1 MTALTHTAYMTATHL
16 RQLWRQPWWIAV
28 SLVQPVIWLLLFGA
42 LFQSVADLPGF
53 GSDDYIVFLAPGI
66 VIMTAFFS
74 AGWTGMGLL
83 EDLDRGVTDRL
94 LTSPISRPA
103 LLAGRVVQQTVTMV
117 IQSLIMVGI
126 ALLAGASFENGVL
139 GVAGLIGIAALI
151 SAAFASLSIAF
162 ALVTRKEETLIATL
176 TFLQLPLSFIS
187 STLMRPELMPG
198 WMESLAN
205 YNPVEWA
212 VEAGRAAA
220 LGEGG
225 FDVVVTRAGLLA
237 AFVALGAWLALRALE
252 SYQRSL

>member
-1 MTALTHTAYMTATHL
+1 VTALAHTRYMTATHL

-53 GSDDYIVFLAPGI
+53 GSDDYIVYLAPGI
-66 VIMTAFFS
+66 VIMTAFIS

-94 LTSPISRPA
+94 LTSPISRTA
-103 LLAGRVVQQTVTMV
+103 LMAGRVVQQTITMI

-126 ALLAGASFENGVL
+126 ALLAGASFDNGVL
-139 GVAGLIGIAALI
+139 GVVGLLGIAALI
-151 SAAFASLSIAF
+151 SAAFASLSLAF
-162 ALVTRKEETLIATL
+162 ALVTRQEETLIGTL

-187 STLMRPELMPG
+187 STLIARELMPA
-198 WMESLAN
+198 WMETLAD

-220 LGEGG
+220 IGEGG

-237 AFVALGAWLALRALE
+237 GFAAVAAWLALRALE
-252 SYQRSL
+252 KYQRSL

>member
-1 MTALTHTAYMTATHL
+1 MTALRHTGYMTATHM

-53 GSDDYIVFLAPGI
+53 GSDDYIVYLAPGI
-66 VIMTAFFS
+66 VIMTAFIS

-103 LLAGRVVQQTVTMV
+103 LLAGRVTQQTITMI

-126 ALLAGASFENGVL
+126 ALLAGASFSNGVL
-139 GVAGLIGIAALI
+139 GVLGLIAIAALI
-151 SAAFASLSIAF
+151 SAGFASLSLGF
-162 ALVTRKEETLIATL
+162 AMVARKEETLIATL

-198 WMESLAN
+198 WMESAAN
-205 YNPVEWA
+205 FNPVEWA

-237 AFVALGAWLALRALE
+237 GFAAVAAWLALKALE
-252 SYQRSL
+252 RYQRSL

>member
-1 MTALTHTAYMTATHL
+1 
-16 RQLWRQPWWIAV
+16 V

-42 LFQSVADLPGF
+42 LFESVADLPGF
-53 GSDDYIVFLAPGI
+53 GGGDYITFLAPGI

-103 LLAGRVVQQTVTMV
+103 LLAGRVAQQTITMV

-126 ALLAGASFENGVL
+126 ALLAGATFHNGVL

-151 SAAFASLSIAF
+151 SAAFAALSLAF
-162 ALVTRKEETLIATL
+162 ALVARKEETLIATL

-187 STLMRPELMPG
+187 STLIAPGLMPA
-198 WMESLAN
+198 WMESVAN
-205 YNPVEWA
+205 FNPVEWA

-220 LGEGG
+220 LGDGG
-225 FDVVVTRAGLLA
+225 LDVVATRAGLLA
-237 AFVALGAWLALRALE
+237 AFVALAAWLALRALE
-252 SYQRSL
+252 KYQRSL

>member
-1 MTALTHTAYMTATHL
+1 MTATHL

-53 GSDDYIVFLAPGI
+53 GGGDYITFLAPGI

-94 LTSPISRPA
+94 LSSPISRPA
-103 LLAGRVVQQTVTMV
+103 LLAGRVAQQTLTMV

-126 ALLAGASFENGVL
+126 ALLAGATFANGALGVL
-139 GVAGLIGIAALI
+139 GLIGIAALI
-151 SAAFASLSIAF
+151 SAAFASLSLAF

-187 STLMRPELMPG
+187 STLIAPELMPG
-198 WMESLAN
+198 WMQSAAN
-205 YNPVEWA
+205 FNPVEWA

-220 LGEGG
+220 LGDGG
-225 FDVVVTRAGLLA
+225 FDVVATRAGLLA
-237 AFVALGAWLALRALE
+237 AFVALAAWLALKALE
-252 SYQRSL
+252 KYQRSL

>member
-1 MTALTHTAYMTATHL
+1 MTALAHTRYMTLTHL

-53 GSDDYIVFLAPGI
+53 GSDDYITFIAPGI

-103 LLAGRVVQQTVTMV
+103 LIAGRVTQQTITMI

-126 ALLAGASFENGVL
+126 ALIAGASFAGGVL
-139 GVAGLIGIAALI
+139 GIAGLIGIAALI
-151 SAAFASLSIAF
+151 SAAFASLSLAF
-162 ALVTRKEETLIATL
+162 ALVTRQEETLIATL

-187 STLMRPELMPG
+187 STLIARDLMPS
-198 WMESLAN
+198 WMAQLAN

-237 AFVALGAWLALRALE
+237 GFAAVAAWLALKAME
-252 SYQRSL
+252 KYQRSL

>member
-1 MTALTHTAYMTATHL
+1 VIALRHTGYMTATHL

-53 GSDDYIVFLAPGI
+53 GSDSYIEFLAPGI

-94 LTSPISRPA
+94 LVSPISRPA
-103 LLAGRVVQQTVTMV
+103 LLAGRVAQQTITMI

-126 ALLAGASFENGVL
+126 ALLAGASFPNGAL
-139 GVAGLIGIAALI
+139 GVVGLIGIAALI
-151 SAAFASLSIAF
+151 SAAFAALSIAF

-187 STLMRPELMPG
+187 STLIARELMPE
-198 WMESLAN
+198 WMQTAAN
-205 YNPVEWA
+205 FNPVEWA
-212 VEAGRAAA
+212 VVGGRAAA
-220 LGEGG
+220 LGDGG
-225 FDVVVTRAGLLA
+225 FGVVASRAGLLA
-237 AFVALGAWLALRALE
+237 AFLALATWLALRALE

>member
-1 MTALTHTAYMTATHL
+1 MTALAHTRYMTATHL

-94 LTSPISRPA
+94 LASPISRPA
-103 LLAGRVVQQTVTMV
+103 LMAGRVAQQTITMI

-126 ALLAGASFENGVL
+126 ALLAGASFANGVL
-139 GVAGLIGIAALI
+139 GVAGLIAIAALI
-151 SAAFASLSIAF
+151 SAAFASLSLAF
-162 ALVTRKEETLIATL
+162 ALVARKEETLIATL

-205 YNPVEWA
+205 FNPVEWA

-225 FDVVVTRAGLLA
+225 FDIVVTRAGLLA
-237 AFVALGAWLALRALE
+237 GFAAVGAWLALKALE
-252 SYQRSL
+252 KYQRSL

>member
-1 MTALTHTAYMTATHL
+1 MIALRHTGYMTTTHL

-42 LFQSVADLPGF
+42 LFESVADLPGF
-53 GSDDYIVFLAPGI
+53 GSDSYIEFLAPGI

-94 LTSPISRPA
+94 LVSPISRPA
-103 LLAGRVVQQTVTMV
+103 LLAGRVAQQSLTMV

-126 ALLAGASFENGVL
+126 ALLAGASFPNEAL
-139 GVAGLIGIAALI
+139 GVAGLIGIAVLI
-151 SAAFASLSIAF
+151 SAPFATLSLAF
-162 ALVTRKEETLIATL
+162 ALVARKEETLIATL

-187 STLMRPELMPG
+187 STLIAAALMPS
-198 WMESLAN
+198 WMEKVAN
-205 YNPVEWA
+205 FNPVEWG

-225 FDVVVTRAGLLA
+225 FDVVATRAGLLA
-237 AFVALGAWLALRALE
+237 AFLALATWLALRALE
-252 SYQRSL
+252 GYQRSL

>member
-1 MTALTHTAYMTATHL
+1 MTALAHTRYMTMTHL

-42 LFQSVADLPGF
+42 LFQSVSDLPGF
-53 GSDDYIVFLAPGI
+53 GSDDYITFIAPGI

-103 LLAGRVVQQTVTMV
+103 LMAGRVVQQTITMI

-151 SAAFASLSIAF
+151 SAAFASLSLAF
-162 ALVTRKEETLIATL
+162 ALVTRQEETLIGTL

-187 STLMRPELMPG
+187 STLMAPELMPG
-198 WMESLAN
+198 WMEKLAN

-237 AFVALGAWLALRALE
+237 GFAAVAAWLGLKALE
-252 SYQRSL
+252 KYQRSL

>member
-1 MTALTHTAYMTATHL
+1 
-16 RQLWRQPWWIAV
+16 
-28 SLVQPVIWLLLFGA
+28 VQPVIWLLLFGA
-42 LFQSVADLPGF
+42 LFESVADLPGF
-53 GSDDYIVFLAPGI
+53 GSGDYITFLAPGI

-94 LTSPISRPA
+94 LTSPIRRPA
-103 LLAGRVVQQTVTMV
+103 LMAGRIAQQTITMV

-126 ALLAGASFENGVL
+126 ALLAGASFANGALGVL
-139 GVAGLIGIAALI
+139 GLIGIAALI
-151 SAAFASLSIAF
+151 WAAFASLSLAF

-187 STLMRPELMPG
+187 STLIAPGLMPA
-198 WMESLAN
+198 WMETVAN
-205 YNPVEWA
+205 FNPVEWA

-237 AFVALGAWLALRALE
+237 GFAAVAAWLALRALE
-252 SYQRSL
+252 KYQRSL

>member
-1 MTALTHTAYMTATHL
+1 MTALAHTRYMTATHL

-53 GSDDYIVFLAPGI
+53 GSDDYIVYLAPGI
-66 VIMTAFFS
+66 VIMTAFIS

-94 LTSPISRPA
+94 LTSPISRGA
-103 LLAGRVVQQTVTMV
+103 LMAGRVVQQTITMI

-126 ALLAGASFENGVL
+126 ALLAGASFDNGVL
-139 GVAGLIGIAALI
+139 GVVGLLGIAALI
-151 SAAFASLSIAF
+151 SAAFASLSLAF
-162 ALVTRKEETLIATL
+162 ALVTRQEETLIGTL

-187 STLMRPELMPG
+187 STLIARELMPA
-198 WMESLAN
+198 WMETLAD

-220 LGEGG
+220 IGEGG

-237 AFVALGAWLALRALE
+237 GFAAVAAWLALRALE
-252 SYQRSL
+252 KYQRSL

>member
-1 MTALTHTAYMTATHL
+1 MTALAHTRYMTATHL

-42 LFQSVADLPGF
+42 LFRSVADLPGF
-53 GSDDYIVFLAPGI
+53 GSGDYITFLAPGI

-103 LLAGRVVQQTVTMV
+103 LLAGRVTQQTTTMI

-126 ALLAGASFENGVL
+126 ALLAGASFENGLL
-139 GVAGLIGIAALI
+139 GVAGLIAIAALI
-151 SAAFASLSIAF
+151 SAAFASLSLGF
-162 ALVTRKEETLIATL
+162 ALIARKEETLIATL

-187 STLMRPELMPG
+187 STLIAPGLMPD
-198 WMESLAN
+198 WMEKVAN
-205 YNPVEWA
+205 FNPVEWA

-225 FDVVVTRAGLLA
+225 FDVVASRAGLLA
-237 AFVALGAWLALRALE
+237 AFVALGVWLALRALE
-252 SYQRSL
+252 KYQRSL

>member
-1 MTALTHTAYMTATHL
+1 MTALTHTGYMTATHL

-53 GSDDYIVFLAPGI
+53 GSDDYIVYLAPGI

-94 LTSPISRPA
+94 LTSPIGRSA
-103 LLAGRVVQQTVTMV
+103 LLAGRVVQQTITMV
-117 IQSLIMVGI
+117 IQSLIMIGI

-151 SAAFASLSIAF
+151 SAGFASLSLAF

-198 WMESLAN
+198 WMETLAN
-205 YNPVEWA
+205 FNPVEWA

-225 FDVVVTRAGLLA
+225 FDVVVTRAGLLTGFLA
-237 AFVALGAWLALRALE
+237 VAAWLGLRALE
-252 SYQRSL
+252 KYQRSL

>member
-1 MTALTHTAYMTATHL
+1 MTALAHTRYMTATHL

-53 GSDDYIVFLAPGI
+53 GTSDYITYLAPGI

-94 LTSPISRPA
+94 LTSPISRTA
-103 LLAGRVVQQTVTMV
+103 LMAGRVTQQTITMI

-151 SAAFASLSIAF
+151 SAAFAPLSLAF
-162 ALVTRKEETLIATL
+162 ALVPRQGETRIGGLP
-176 TFLQLPLSFIS
+176 FPQLPLSFIS
-187 STLMRPELMPG
+187 STLIAPGLMPG

-212 VEAGRAAA
+212 VEA
-220 LGEGG
+220 
-225 FDVVVTRAGLLA
+225 
-237 AFVALGAWLALRALE
+237 
-252 SYQRSL
+252 

>member
-1 MTALTHTAYMTATHL
+1 
-16 RQLWRQPWWIAV
+16 
-28 SLVQPVIWLLLFGA
+28 
-42 LFQSVADLPGF
+42 
-53 GSDDYIVFLAPGI
+53 

-103 LLAGRVVQQTVTMV
+103 LLAGRVAQQTITMV

-126 ALLAGASFENGVL
+126 ALLAGASFDNGAL

-187 STLMRPELMPG
+187 STLIRPELMPG
-198 WMESLAN
+198 WMQSAAN
-205 YNPVEWA
+205 FNPVEWA

-225 FDVVVTRAGLLA
+225 FDIVVTRAGLLA
-237 AFVALGAWLALRALE
+237 AFVALAGWLALRALE
-252 SYQRSL
+252 AYQRSL

>member
-1 MTALTHTAYMTATHL
+1 M
-16 RQLWRQPWWIAV
+16 
-28 SLVQPVIWLLLFGA
+28 IWLLLFGA

-53 GSDDYIVFLAPGI
+53 GSDDYIVYLAPGI
-66 VIMTAFFS
+66 VIMTAFIS

-94 LTSPISRPA
+94 LTSPISRRA
-103 LLAGRVVQQTVTMV
+103 LMAGRVVQQTITMI

-126 ALLAGASFENGVL
+126 AFARGASFDNGVL

-151 SAAFASLSIAF
+151 SAAFASLSLAF
-162 ALVTRKEETLIATL
+162 ALVTRQEETLIGVL

-187 STLMRPELMPG
+187 STLIAPELMPG

-225 FDVVVTRAGLLA
+225 FDVVVTRAGLLPA
-237 AFVALGAWLALRALE
+237 SPPWARGSR
-252 SYQRSL
+252 